1 MKVKLAVLL
10 ILVVAGGVAAQKYN
24 QFKNSPSGQL
34 IETLQE
40 REQLIESYTK
50 SPTIQLPLSKWS
62 SSNPS

>member
-24 QFKNSPSGQL
+24 KFKNSPSGQL

-40 REQLIESYTK
+40 RKELIEDFTK
-50 SPTIQLPLSKWS
+50 SPTIQLPLNK
-62 SSNPS
+62 